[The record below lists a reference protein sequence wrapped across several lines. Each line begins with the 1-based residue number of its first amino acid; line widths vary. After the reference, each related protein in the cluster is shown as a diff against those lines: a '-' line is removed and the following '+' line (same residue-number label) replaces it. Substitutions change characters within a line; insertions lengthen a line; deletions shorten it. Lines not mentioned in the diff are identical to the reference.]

1 MKFRGQVA
9 GLSLD
14 QPDLLV
20 FDGGGNRRKPRQT
33 QSEQNNSD
41 RSVVHQDVTQPSKC
55 ELTVLTISLSHTSTC
70 CSSAARLRFLP
81 IFLNLD
87 SAWLHPL
94 LRRPWVGVL
103 PVAVLAAFP
112 HPPSFSSFTWLDIR
126 RGGPSRFAW
135 SFSMFLRFSCLCC
148 WALGFWKAPGDSL
161 GHNFIN
167 KIGSESVVNKYN
179 NIHWNLTE
187 RFGFPSL
194 SVPPEFNEAWFGSG
208 GSSAADHVIVP

>member
-9 GLSLD
+9 GLGLD

-20 FDGGGNRRKPRQT
+20 FDGGGHRRKPRQT

-55 ELTVLTISLSHTSTC
+55 ELIVLTISLSHTSTC

-94 LRRPWVGVL
+94 LHRPWVGVL

-112 HPPSFSSFTWLDIR
+112 HPPPLLLILYLAGHQE
-126 RGGPSRFAW
+126 GGPFQICLVLLNVSEV
-135 SFSMFLRFSCLCC
+135 FLPLLLSS
-148 WALGFWKAPGDSL
+148 GFL
-161 GHNFIN
+161 
-167 KIGSESVVNKYN
+167 ESS
-179 NIHWNLTE
+179 W
-187 RFGFPSL
+187 RQ
-194 SVPPEFNEAWFGSG
+194 FGS
-208 GSSAADHVIVP
+208 